1 MRNFLFVLF
10 AFTAI
15 SSFAQIKTFSGDY
28 PLSGDFFW
36 VKGKA
41 NYTYNES
48 ADYTKVKNGAF
59 SFSADMNGT
68 DFGQSSRARFQES
81 VKGQYKNNLKE
92 GLWTHI
98 ITMTNIDNN
107 NATITSTVNY
117 KDGIPN
123 GSWKMK
129 ITDNKTAAVTESISL
144 NFKNGIMTGAYS
156 ANESSTG
163 ISISGTLDEN
173 GYFHGKQSRIDY
185 GNETITEYNHGKKT
199 LSLNRN
205 VQSGEVSNRVTT
217 SAEDLEQIDKIL
229 KMTETNPD
237 ALADQSFGVE
247 EFYDKELDKYF
258 GKKFVF
264 ALQIDDFKGDAL
276 YNNNNSYRFDWTG
289 FVYYNLYKQ
298 FTRAEI
304 AAQEAEKAKAEAERQ
319 AKLAIER
326 AAEELKGQVNDLRY
340 ENKNKRDE
348 LLKKYSY
355 GTTLPSAENPVA
367 RKTPI
372 FKAFIA
378 LETVYNEKTDASKDN
393 NEKLK
398 NLEQLNKLY
407 NRTIELLNIDT
418 KEMEKL
424 LKKTT
429 DNAEREKLM
438 GL

>member
-41 NYTYNES
+41 TYTYTEA

-237 ALADQSFGVE
+237 ALPDQSFGVE

-264 ALQIDDFKGDAL
+264 ALQINDFKGDAL

-289 FVYYNLYKQ
+289 FVFYNHFKQ
-298 FTRAEI
+298 MTRAEI
-304 AAQEAEKAKAEAERQ
+304 AAEEAEKAKEEAERQ
-319 AKLAIER
+319 AKEEAER
-326 AAEELKGQVNDLRY
+326 AAEEIKRSISTYKYNNESLRND
-340 ENKNKRDE
+340 
-348 LLKKYSY
+348 LLKKYTVGY
-355 GTTLPSAENPVA
+355 TPPSADSPYGK
-367 RKTPI
+367 KTPI
-372 FKAFIA
+372 LKAFFP
-378 LETVYNEKTDASKDN
+378 LEAVYKENLAASKDDD
-393 NEKLK
+393 EKLN
-398 NLEQLNKLY
+398 NLFKINKLY
-407 NRTIELLNIDT
+407 NRTIELLSIDT
-418 KEMEKL
+418 KEMEKI

>member
-1 MRNFLFVLF
+1 MKQLLLILLSFF
-10 AFTAI
+10 AI
-15 SSFAQIKTFSGDY
+15 DSFAQLKTFSGDY

-41 NYTYNES
+41 TYTYNES

-129 ITDNKTAAVTESISL
+129 ITDNKTAAVTESISI

-156 ANESSTG
+156 ANESSRG
-163 ISISGTLDEN
+163 ITLSGTLDEN

-205 VQSGEVSNRVTT
+205 VQSGEVSNKVTT

-237 ALADQSFGVE
+237 ALPDQSFGVE
-247 EFYDKELDKYF
+247 ELYDKELDKYF

-276 YNNNNSYRFDWTG
+276 YNNNNSYSFDWTG
-289 FVYYNLYKQ
+289 FVFYNLYKQ

-319 AKLAIER
+319 AKLAMER
-326 AAEELKGQVNDLRY
+326 AAEELRAQVGNLKYD
-340 ENKNKRDE
+340 NKNKREE
-348 LLKKYSY
+348 LLKKYTSGSTVPSVEYPY
-355 GTTLPSAENPVA
+355 GK
-367 RKTPI
+367 KTPI
-372 FKAFIA
+372 LKAFFA
-378 LETVYNEKTDASKDN
+378 LEADYVQQVDAVKDN
-393 NEKLK
+393 KEKLVK
-398 NLEQLNKLY
+398 LEVITKLY
-407 NRTIELLNIDT
+407 SRMNELLTTDT
-418 KEMEKL
+418 KEMEKI